1 MLIETDT
8 SIYETFFH
16 HAQIEITG
24 CCNMNCEHCR
34 ANMEKKIFMPLD
46 KIEKILQFA
55 KKNMGEEFNLT
66 LSGGEPFLHPNLI
79 EIVRMGVDSGY
90 SEIVITTNGSLV
102 TDEIVNEINKFSDG
116 KVTIQI
122 SIDSVAAKTHDTF
135 RGYEGAFDKAIRGL
149 EIIKKY
155 KYVNSSIRMTVK
167 RETQNEMEEMIKLAI
182 EKGCIRIGIG
192 NIIPAGLG
200 ADSKFVI
207 APSQKKEFLE
217 NLSVMNRKYS
227 EFIDVTT
234 EDPLKSVIEDSPWI
248 DEEILEIESVDGIF
262 GGCTAGIDCFNVD
275 TEYNFTP
282 CSVFR
287 EKIINLNDHDSISD
301 LETAY
306 ANSRVVKEMC
316 SRVFEGKC
324 NSCRHKRICGG
335 CRATASF
342 FGDGDYFCS
351 DGTCWI

>member
-46 KIEKILQFA
+46 KIEKILFFS

-66 LSGGEPFLHPNLI
+66 LSGGEPLLHPKLI
-79 EIVRMGVDSGY
+79 EIVKMGVDFGC

-102 TDEIVNEINKFSDG
+102 TDEIVNEIDKFSDG

-122 SIDSVAAKTHDTF
+122 SIDSVVAKTHDSF
-135 RGYEGAFDKAIRGL
+135 RGYEGAFDKAVRGL

-155 KYVNSSIRMTVK
+155 KHVNSSIRMTVK
-167 RETQNEMEEMIKLAI
+167 SETRSEMEDMIKLAI

-192 NIIPAGLG
+192 NIIPVGLG

-207 APSQKKEFLE
+207 TSAEKKEFLE
-217 NLSVMNRKYS
+217 NLAIMNRKYS

-234 EDPLKSVIEDSPWI
+234 EDPLKSVIEDS
-248 DEEILEIESVDGIF
+248 L
-262 GGCTAGIDCFNVD
+262 
-275 TEYNFTP
+275 
-282 CSVFR
+282 
-287 EKIINLNDHDSISD
+287 
-301 LETAY
+301 
-306 ANSRVVKEMC
+306 
-316 SRVFEGKC
+316 
-324 NSCRHKRICGG
+324 
-335 CRATASF
+335 
-342 FGDGDYFCS
+342 
-351 DGTCWI
+351 